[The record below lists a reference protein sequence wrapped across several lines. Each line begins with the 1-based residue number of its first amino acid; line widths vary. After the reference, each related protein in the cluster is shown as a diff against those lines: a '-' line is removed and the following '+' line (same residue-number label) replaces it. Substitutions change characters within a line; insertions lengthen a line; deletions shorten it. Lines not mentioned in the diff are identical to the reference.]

1 MGEGEVDGAGALA
14 VSVVLIRLLLVVS
27 MILFGT
33 CMQVTVDL
41 VFVLVMPVTLVL
53 MVAWE
58 HAGVVL

>member
-1 MGEGEVDGAGALA
+1 MLVGGAGALA
-14 VSVVLIRLLLVVS
+14 VSVVLIRLLLVVA

-58 HAGVVL
+58 HLGVL